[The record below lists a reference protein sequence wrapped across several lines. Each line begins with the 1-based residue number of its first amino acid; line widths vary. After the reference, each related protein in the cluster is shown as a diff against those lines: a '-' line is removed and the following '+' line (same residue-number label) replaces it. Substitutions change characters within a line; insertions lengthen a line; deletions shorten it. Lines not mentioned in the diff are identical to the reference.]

1 MKIYAISACL
11 LLSLLASAAH
21 AQDIDYLARMAEESE
36 IKAIAVVSDVKRMGG
51 NRDGSL
57 FQVTFKTVYG
67 QTPYIPNPFTAWCK
81 TYEYAWQTRSKDM
94 VYFKPRKGQRVYVT
108 VSSNGGSITSFTPVT
123 EVLEAAVRNEPYRL
137 AYRRGEAS
145 VRPRE

>member
-1 MKIYAISACL
+1 MKIYAVSVCL
-11 LLSLLASAAH
+11 LLTILCSFAT

-36 IKAIAVVSDVKRMGG
+36 VKAIAVVTDVKRMGG

-57 FQVTFKTVYG
+57 YQVTFKKIYG
-67 QTPYIPNPFTAWCK
+67 QTPYIPASFTAWCK

-108 VSSNGGSITSFTPVT
+108 VSSNGVSITSFTPIT
-123 EVLEAAVRNEPYRL
+123 EALEAAVRNEPYRL
-137 AYRRGEAS
+137 AYHRGAATL
-145 VRPRE
+145 RPRE

>member
-1 MKIYAISACL
+1 MKIYAVSACL
-11 LLSLLASAAH
+11 LLTLLLSVAH

-36 IKAIAVVSDVKRMGG
+36 IKAIAIVTEVKRMGG

-57 FQVTFKTVYG
+57 YQVTFKTVYG

-81 TYEYAWQTRSKDM
+81 TYEYAWQTRSKDT

-108 VSSNGGSITSFTPVT
+108 VSSNGGSITSLT
-123 EVLEAAVRNEPYRL
+123 EATSVLEAAVRNEPYRL
-137 AYRRGEAS
+137 AYHRGAATL
-145 VRPRE
+145 RPRE